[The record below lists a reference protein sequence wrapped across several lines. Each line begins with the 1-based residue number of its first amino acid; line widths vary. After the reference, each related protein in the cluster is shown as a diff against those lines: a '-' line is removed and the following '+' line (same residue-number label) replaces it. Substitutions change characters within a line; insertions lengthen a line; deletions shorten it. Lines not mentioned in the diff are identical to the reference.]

1 MAVLFP
7 VMRVKT
13 RSVFHVKQ
21 KTAKPGDP
29 IADASTEIGS
39 EDIEIP
45 DISEALK
52 AAQDAKNV
60 RREWVICRECGERH
74 CPYGYWITIG

>member
-1 MAVLFP
+1 
-7 VMRVKT
+7 
-13 RSVFHVKQ
+13 VKQ

-39 EDIEIP
+39 EAIEIP

-52 AAQDAKNV
+52 AAQTAKEQPPATGP
-60 RREWVICRECGERH
+60 RRRFICPICNDPRCIHGEIIGFGT
-74 CPYGYWITIG
+74 PY